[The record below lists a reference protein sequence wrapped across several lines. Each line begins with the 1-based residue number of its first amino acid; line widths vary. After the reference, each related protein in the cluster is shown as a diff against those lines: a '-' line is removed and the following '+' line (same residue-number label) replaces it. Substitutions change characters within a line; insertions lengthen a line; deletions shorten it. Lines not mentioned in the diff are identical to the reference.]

1 MSSKFLELVEENNP
15 ERGNYSIVLQ
25 TADGEVIDSVN
36 ISGTEFAWNIFSKLK
51 ASIHPEEEQES
62 DIEKMVT
69 TASAVLTIP
78 DQKIGKQLMS
88 PAARDV
94 QMAKRNMAKG
104 IRTATQ
110 KFIQGLS

>member
-36 ISGTEFAWNIFSKLK
+36 ISGTELNIFSKLK